1 MRHLIRSVGW
11 VVAVVL
17 TALVPAGA
25 DTLVFRSG
33 RRVEGELIGVRDGL
47 IEFQEFEGRRRVMR
61 VQRDEIRSIEID
73 EEASADRR
81 PNDMTSARPRGLRER
96 EVVVS
101 GDLQFVD
108 SGIDVRSGQNLY
120 FESIGNVWWKKGHKD
135 GPEGERNSPYN
146 PGRPM
151 PRRPAAALI
160 GKVGEESKDYF
171 FIGDDRGPIRVQ
183 GAGRLFLGVN
193 DDHIPDNH
201 GNFRVVVFY

>member
-1 MRHLIRSVGW
+1 MRHLLRSVAW

-25 DTLVFRSG
+25 DTLVFRNG

-47 IEFQEFEGRRRVMR
+47 IEFQELEGRQRVVR
-61 VQRDEIRSIEID
+61 VPRDEVRSIEID
-73 EEASADRR
+73 DRHGR
-81 PNDMTSARPRGLRER
+81 PNDMTSERPRGLRER
-96 EVVVS
+96 EVIVS

-108 SGIDVRSGQNLY
+108 SGIDVRSGQSLY

-160 GKVGEESKDYF
+160 GKIGEDSKDVF
-171 FIGDDRGPIRVQ
+171 FIGSDRGPIRVQ
-183 GAGRLFLGVN
+183 AAGRLFLGVN